1 MGLPVKMI
9 DYGVG
14 TALGDIG
21 WQVYAG
27 LVVLL
32 VGSAF
37 FSASETAFATVN
49 TIRLKNHADAGN
61 RKAKMALRIAEMY
74 EKTLSSILIGN
85 NLVNIAISSIAT
97 VLFTTWLGAAGTW
110 VSTVVVT
117 IIVLIFGEILP
128 KTFAKEHSEKVA
140 LSLCGVLLG
149 IITLLTPISFVFIKM
164 QHAFIN
170 LFKGEKKQPS
180 VTEEELKYI
189 IETIESEGVLGKEES
204 SLVQSALKFDE
215 TPAEK
220 IAIPRVDMVC
230 VDVEDTIDEILGK
243 IVPEHY
249 SRIPVY
255 ERSVDKIIGVLYL
268 RDLFDE
274 MVQHGKESLD
284 VRRLMH
290 QCVFVHRSMKIPAVL
305 NMLQKQNQH
314 LAIVTDDYGG
324 TYGLVTMEDI
334 LEELVGEIY
343 DESDEIPEGILRR
356 DEDSFETAGEV
367 DLDDLFEE
375 IGYRPPDFDCD
386 YHTVSGWVLEEMEH
400 IPAPMESFVRDRLK
414 VTVLQVDEQ
423 RISRVRLE
431 LLPEPK
437 DGE

>member
-1 MGLPVKMI
+1 MKI
-9 DYGVG
+9 FCYGAG
-14 TALGDIG
+14 TTLEDIG
-21 WQVYAG
+21 WQVYLG
-27 LVVLL
+27 LVALL
-32 VGSAF
+32 AGSAF

-49 TIRLKNHADAGN
+49 TIRLKNYVDAGDK
-61 RKAKMALRIAEMY
+61 KAAMALKIAEMY

-85 NLVNIAISSIAT
+85 NLVNIAISSIAA
-97 VLFTTWLGAAGTW
+97 VLFTSWMGNAGTW

-117 IIVLIFGEILP
+117 IVVLIFGEILP

-140 LSLCGVLLG
+140 LGVCGVLLAF
-149 IITLLTPISFVFIKM
+149 IKVLTPVSFLFLKM
-164 QHAFIN
+164 QHGFIN

-189 IETIESEGVLGKEES
+189 IETIENEGVLGKEES
-204 SLVQSALKFDE
+204 SLVQSALEFDE

-220 IAIPRVDMVC
+220 IAVPRVDMVC
-230 VDVEDTIDEILGK
+230 VDVDESIDEILEK

-255 ERSVDKIIGVLYL
+255 EHSVDKIIGVLYL
-268 RDLFDE
+268 RDMFDE
-274 MVQHGKESLD
+274 MVQHGKQGLD

-314 LAIVTDDYGG
+314 MAIVTDDYGG

-343 DESDEIPEGILRR
+343 DESDEIPEGITRVN
-356 DEDSFETAGEV
+356 DNCFETAGEV
-367 DLDDLFEE
+367 DLDDLF
-375 IGYRPPDFDCD
+375 G
-386 YHTVSGWVLEEMEH
+386 
-400 IPAPMESFVRDRLK
+400 RLK
-414 VTVLQVDEQ
+414 VTVLQVEEQ
-423 RISRVRLE
+423 RIGRIRLE
-431 LLPEPK
+431 ILPEQP
-437 DGE
+437 DGD

>member
-1 MGLPVKMI
+1 MKI
-9 DYGVG
+9 YYCGVG

-21 WQVYAG
+21 WQVYLG
-27 LVVLL
+27 LVALL
-32 VGSAF
+32 AGSAF

-49 TIRLKNHADAGN
+49 TIRLKNRADSGS
-61 RKAKMALRIAEMY
+61 RKAAMALRIAEMY

-85 NLVNIAISSIAT
+85 NLVNIAISSITA
-97 VLFTTWLGAAGTW
+97 VLFTSWLGNAGTW

-140 LSLCGVLLG
+140 LSICGILLAF
-149 IITLLTPISFVFIKM
+149 IKLMTPVSFVFIKM
-164 QHAFIN
+164 QHAFIS

-204 SLVQSALKFDE
+204 SLVQSALEFDE

-220 IAIPRVDMVC
+220 IAVPRVDMVC
-230 VDVEDTIDEILGK
+230 VDVEDEIDEILGK

-268 RDLFDE
+268 RDMFDE
-274 MVQHGKESLD
+274 VIQHGKESLD

-290 QCVFVHRSMKIPAVL
+290 PCVFVHRSMKIPAVL

-314 LAIVTDDYGG
+314 LAVVTDDYGG

-343 DESDEIPEGILRR
+343 DESDEIPEGITRI
-356 DEDSFETAGEV
+356 DETCFETAGEV
-367 DLDDLFEE
+367 DLDDLFDE
-375 IGYRPPDFDCD
+375 IGYQPPDFACD
-386 YHTVSGWVLEEMEH
+386 YHSVSGWVLEELEH
-400 IPAPMESFVRDRLK
+400 IPEPMESFVRDRLK
-414 VTVLQVDEQ
+414 VTVLQIEEQ

-431 LLPEPK
+431 LLSEPEG
-437 DGE
+437 GE

>member
-1 MGLPVKMI
+1 
-9 DYGVG
+9 
-14 TALGDIG
+14 
-21 WQVYAG
+21 
-27 LVVLL
+27 
-32 VGSAF
+32 
-37 FSASETAFATVN
+37 
-49 TIRLKNHADAGN
+49 
-61 RKAKMALRIAEMY
+61 
-74 EKTLSSILIGN
+74 
-85 NLVNIAISSIAT
+85 
-97 VLFTTWLGAAGTW
+97 
-110 VSTVVVT
+110 
-117 IIVLIFGEILP
+117 
-128 KTFAKEHSEKVA
+128 
-140 LSLCGVLLG
+140 
-149 IITLLTPISFVFIKM
+149 M

-220 IAIPRVDMVC
+220 IAVPRVDMVC
-230 VDVEDTIDEILGK
+230 VDVEDDIDEILGR

-255 ERSVDKIIGVLYL
+255 ERSVDKIVGVLYL

-274 MVQHGKESLD
+274 IVQHGKESLD

-343 DESDEIPEGILRR
+343 DESDEIPEGILRIG
-356 DEDSFETAGEV
+356 ESSFETAGEV

-400 IPAPMESFVRDRLK
+400 IPAPMESFIRDRLK

-431 LLPEPK
+431 LLSEPA

>member
-1 MGLPVKMI
+1 MKI
-9 DYGVG
+9 FCYGAG
-14 TALGDIG
+14 TTLEDIG
-21 WQVYAG
+21 WQVYLG
-27 LVVLL
+27 LVALL
-32 VGSAF
+32 AGSAF

-49 TIRLKNHADAGN
+49 TIRLKNYADAGDK
-61 RKAKMALRIAEMY
+61 KAAMALKIAEMY

-85 NLVNIAISSIAT
+85 NLVNIAISSIAA
-97 VLFTTWLGAAGTW
+97 VLFTSWMANAGTW

-117 IIVLIFGEILP
+117 IVVLIFGEILP

-140 LSLCGVLLG
+140 LGVCGVLLAF
-149 IITLLTPISFVFIKM
+149 ITVLTPVSFLFLKM
-164 QHAFIN
+164 QHGFIN

-189 IETIESEGVLGKEES
+189 IETIENEGVLGKEES
-204 SLVQSALKFDE
+204 SLVQSALEFDE

-220 IAIPRVDMVC
+220 IAVPRVDMVC
-230 VDVEDTIDEILGK
+230 VDVDESIDEILEK

-255 ERSVDKIIGVLYL
+255 EHSVDKIIGVLYL
-268 RDLFDE
+268 RDMFDE
-274 MVQHGKESLD
+274 MVQHGKQGLD

-314 LAIVTDDYGG
+314 MAIVTDDYGG

-343 DESDEIPEGILRR
+343 DESDEIPEGITRVN
-356 DEDSFETAGEV
+356 DNCFETAGEV

-375 IGYRPPDFDCD
+375 IGYTPPNFDSD
-386 YHTVSGWVLEEMEH
+386 YHSVSGWVLEKLEH
-400 IPAPMESFVRDRLK
+400 IPEPMESFVCGRLK
-414 VTVLQVDEQ
+414 VTVLQVEEQ
-423 RISRVRLE
+423 RIGRIRLE
-431 LLPEPK
+431 ILPEQP
-437 DGE
+437 DGD

>member
-1 MGLPVKMI
+1 M
-9 DYGVG
+9 
-14 TALGDIG
+14 GDIG

-27 LVVLL
+27 LVALL
-32 VGSAF
+32 AGSAF

-61 RKAKMALRIAEMY
+61 RKAVMALRIAEMY

-149 IITLLTPISFVFIKM
+149 IITLMTPLSFAFIKM

-220 IAIPRVDMVC
+220 IAVPRVDMVC
-230 VDVEDTIDEILGK
+230 VDVEDDIDEILGR

-255 ERSVDKIIGVLYL
+255 ERSVDKIVGVLYL

-274 MVQHGKESLD
+274 IVQHGKESLD

-343 DESDEIPEGILRR
+343 DESDEIPEGILRIG
-356 DEDSFETAGEV
+356 ESSFETAGEV

-400 IPAPMESFVRDRLK
+400 IPAPMESFIRDRLK

-431 LLPEPK
+431 LLSEPA

>member
-21 WQVYAG
+21 WQVYAS

-400 IPAPMESFVRDRLK
+400 IPAPMESFVRDRLR

>member
-1 MGLPVKMI
+1 M
-9 DYGVG
+9 
-14 TALGDIG
+14 GDIG

-400 IPAPMESFVRDRLK
+400 IPAPMESFVRDRLR

>member
-1 MGLPVKMI
+1 MKILNNGA
-9 DYGVG
+9 G
-14 TALGDIG
+14 TTLEDIG
-21 WQVYAG
+21 WRVYVG
-27 LVVLL
+27 LVALL
-32 VGSAF
+32 AGSAF

-49 TIRLKNHADAGN
+49 TIRLKNYAESGN
-61 RKAKMALRIAEMY
+61 KKAAMALKIAEMY

-85 NLVNIAISSIAT
+85 NLVNIAISSIAA
-97 VLFTTWLGAAGTW
+97 VLFTTWLGNAGTW

-117 IIVLIFGEILP
+117 ILVLIFGEILP

-140 LSLCGVLLG
+140 LGVCSVLLA
-149 IITLLTPISFVFIKM
+149 IITLLTPISFLFIRM

-170 LFKGEKKQPS
+170 LFQSEKKEPS

-189 IETIESEGVLGKEES
+189 IETIENEGVLGKEES
-204 SLVQSALKFDE
+204 TLVQSALEFDE

-230 VDVEDTIDEILGK
+230 VDVDDSIDEILEK

-255 ERSVDKIIGVLYL
+255 EHSVDKIIGILYL
-268 RDLFDE
+268 RDMFDE
-274 MVQHGKESLD
+274 MVQHGKQALD

-305 NMLQKQNQH
+305 NMLQKHNQH
-314 LAIVTDDYGG
+314 MAIVTDDYGG

-343 DESDEIPEGILRR
+343 DESDEIPEGITRVG
-356 DEDSFETAGEV
+356 DNCFETAGET

-375 IGYRPPDFDCD
+375 VGYTPPDFDCD
-386 YHTVSGWVLEEMEH
+386 YHSVSGWVLEELEH
-400 IPAPMESFVRDRLK
+400 IPEPMESFIRGRLK
-414 VTVLQVDEQ
+414 VTVLQVEEQ
-423 RISRVRLE
+423 RIGRIRVE
-431 LLPEPK
+431 LLPE
-437 DGE
+437 EQEEH

>member
-1 MGLPVKMI
+1 M
-9 DYGVG
+9 
-14 TALGDIG
+14 GDIG

-140 LSLCGVLLG
+140 LGVCGVLLG
-149 IITLLTPISFVFIKM
+149 IITLLTPLSFVFIKM

-204 SLVQSALKFDE
+204 TLVQSALKFDE

-274 MVQHGKESLD
+274 IVQHGKESLD

-356 DEDSFETAGEV
+356 DEASFETAGEV

-400 IPAPMESFVRDRLK
+400 IPEPMESFVRDRLK

-431 LLPEPK
+431 LLPEPE

>member
-400 IPAPMESFVRDRLK
+400 IPAPMESFVRDRLR

>member
-1 MGLPVKMI
+1 M
-9 DYGVG
+9 
-14 TALGDIG
+14 GDIG

-61 RKAKMALRIAEMY
+61 RKAKMALRFAEMY

-400 IPAPMESFVRDRLK
+400 IPAPMESFVRDRLR